1 MSVASLHRR
10 LLSMCALAVLV
21 VGVAVPAWA
30 QDPPRERGRGQE
42 RQEPRAPAPRAERA
56 ERAEPRVRGDS
67 LAESVRRFE
76 RSRGDRVLSA
86 ERMHSDGRDLNRI
99 KAMDDRGRVRAY
111 VDDPQRRT
119 PPPRRE
125 RTRGDDD

>member
-1 MSVASLHRR
+1 MSVASFHRR
-10 LLSMCALAVLV
+10 LLSLCALAVLT
-21 VGVAVPAWA
+21 VGVAAPAWA
-30 QDPPRERGRGQE
+30 QDPPRERNRGQE
-42 RQEPRAPAPRAERA
+42 RQEARSEAPRP
-56 ERAEPRVRGDS
+56 ERAEPRARGDS

-111 VDDPQRRT
+111 VDDPQRRN

>member
-1 MSVASLHRR
+1 MSVSPVRRR
-10 LLSMCALAVLV
+10 LLSLCALAVLV
-21 VGVAVPAWA
+21 AAVVAPAWA
-30 QDPPRERGRGQE
+30 QDPPRERNRGQE
-42 RQEPRAPAPRAERA
+42 RQEPRAERPRA
-56 ERAEPRVRGDS
+56 ERAEPRARGDS

-111 VDDPQRRT
+111 VDDPQPRN
-119 PPPRRE
+119 PQPRRE